1 MTTTY
6 DHETFYKN
14 LKEAILETIQKKYTL
29 FSLLPEQND
38 IIQRR
43 EALLDMLTIFSFQE
57 SVVVSSAKS
66 DLEASSLDTN
76 IRQAIVHYYRHV
88 GDGEIVGVTPSS
100 RMIDELTDMAY
111 IIQPKFPTD
120 HFTKFMSD
128 QGLDEEDQDDI
139 HKASLSS
146 CVIASILVIIKSE
159 IMLIEFVNT
168 IKVSDKGKRAGVKVS
183 G

>member
-57 SVVVSSAKS
+57 SVVVSSA
-66 DLEASSLDTN
+66 
-76 IRQAIVHYYRHV
+76 
-88 GDGEIVGVTPSS
+88 
-100 RMIDELTDMAY
+100 MIY
-111 IIQPKFPTD
+111 SNK
-120 HFTKFMSD
+120 
-128 QGLDEEDQDDI
+128 
-139 HKASLSS
+139 
-146 CVIASILVIIKSE
+146 
-159 IMLIEFVNT
+159 
-168 IKVSDKGKRAGVKVS
+168 KGHGNLPHPYFS
-183 G
+183 